1 MPSIPEFLSRTQRRA
16 LPFRP
21 DGLSS
26 ASPVAP
32 IVLMALMAAGGA
44 LFAAMPVWATDEGL
58 AVTEAGASS
67 ATDSATGGAS
77 SEPEPA
83 QRLRRDPLAA
93 SLAGEYALQAGK
105 LDEAARWYL
114 EAAERS
120 TKDADLAERAVR
132 IALLAKEDA
141 IAESALKLWRARAPL
156 SAPMRSAEATL
167 ALRRDEERIAKR
179 ELVALMRMSTA
190 NRKDD
195 DGWRYA
201 LLALDAGSGN
211 PKLTGKML
219 KHLVDIEALPN
230 RLPAWLAFGEFAQQ
244 LQRDDI
250 SEDVVERV
258 IKLFPNEPAVGL
270 LQASQLREAGK
281 NDEARKVLVGLQGSA
296 ALLPELNIA
305 VAREYSA
312 MGDHT
317 AAADLLA
324 RGPQDDRTFA
334 IRASFLAQAEDKIGL
349 GKLYDELKRDSAS
362 PDPDRR
368 LLLGQIAEFLER
380 HAEAL
385 EWYAGV
391 PSGSQR
397 WQARLRSSTSLHK
410 MGRKN
415 EAYARLRELQN
426 DAGADDETRRDAYL
440 LEADLYKD
448 DEKLDAEL
456 DTYVRALAAFPDES
470 AVLYSRALMWERRD
484 DVPRAEADLRK
495 ILATDADD
503 VNALNA
509 LGYTL
514 ADRTNRYREALE
526 LISRALAAQP
536 DSAAIIDSYGWVLY
550 RLGRNK
556 EALVELRRAFTKQ
569 KDAEIAA
576 HLAEVLWVMG
586 EKDEARKYFEEA
598 RKLDPKSRSLQRAI
612 DATGVQLP
620 PLVDKAPE
628 TKATDPKTT
637 APKTP

>member
-1 MPSIPEFLSRTQRRA
+1 MPESFLRTQRRA
-16 LPFRP
+16 LRAKH
-21 DGLSS
+21 G
-26 ASPVAP
+26 VAH
-32 IVLMALMAAGGA
+32 LMLALT
-44 LFAAMPVWATDEGL
+44 FAILAGL
-58 AVTEAGASS
+58 AVPMPAWS
-67 ATDSATGGAS
+67 ATDGSNAEGSASDGVGADVAAKAKFEAAEAS
-77 SEPEPA
+77 DTTR
-83 QRLRRDPLAA
+83 RLSRDPLAA

-114 EAAERS
+114 DAAERS
-120 TKDADLAERAVR
+120 PGDADLAERAAR
-132 IALLAKEDA
+132 IALLAKEDG
-141 IAESALKLWRARAPL
+141 IASAALKLWRARAPQ
-156 SAPMRSAEATL
+156 SAAMRSAEATL
-167 ALRRDEERIAKR
+167 ALRRNDERAAKR
-179 ELVALMRMSTA
+179 ELVALMRMSSG
-190 NRKDD
+190 NKKDD

-201 LLALDAGSGN
+201 LLALDAGAGN

-219 KHLVDIEALPN
+219 EHLIDIDAVPG

-250 SEDVVERV
+250 GDKVVRRV
-258 IKLFPNEPAVGL
+258 IALFPNEPAVAL
-270 LQASQLREAGK
+270 LQASQLREEGK
-281 NDEARKVLVGLQGSA
+281 NDEARKVLTGLQTSA
-296 ALLPELNIA
+296 VLLPELNIA
-305 VAREYSA
+305 IAREYSE

-324 RGPQDDRTFA
+324 RGPQDDRTYA
-334 IRASFLAQAEDKIGL
+334 IRASFLAQAEDKVGL

-391 PSGSQR
+391 PSGNQR
-397 WQARLRSSTSLHK
+397 WRARLRSSPVLHK
-410 MGRKN
+410 LGRKD
-415 EAYARLRELQN
+415 EAYARLRELQT
-426 DAGADDETRRDAYL
+426 DSAADDESRRDAYL
-440 LEADLYKD
+440 LEAQLHKD
-448 DEKLDAEL
+448 DEKFDAEYQ
-456 DTYVRALAAFPDES
+456 TYVRALASFPDEP

-484 DVPRAEADLRK
+484 EIPRAEADFRK

-514 ADRTNRYREALE
+514 ADRTNRYQEALE
-526 LISRALAAQP
+526 LISRALAAEP
-536 DSAAIIDSYGWVLY
+536 DNAAIIDSYGWVLY

-556 EALVELRRAFTKQ
+556 EALAELRRAFTKQ

-620 PLVDKAPE
+620 PLPDKAP
-628 TKATDPKTT
+628 
-637 APKTP
+637 